1 MVWVF
6 LVWKGCLEGMN
17 NVGTNYQSDFGKGSL
32 NSIGQQMLQY
42 HHYQPIKQ
50 PPYNTT
56 IINQSNNHL
65 SPQTI
70 KYREDHDI
78 NLKEV
83 NTNFTV
89 LFRIIGQKFVYS
101 QYSQPCLM

>member
-65 SPQTI
+65 TIPPLSTNQTTTLQYHHYQPI
-70 KYREDHDI
+70 K
-78 NLKEV
+78 
-83 NTNFTV
+83 
-89 LFRIIGQKFVYS
+89 
-101 QYSQPCLM
+101 QPPLTSNN